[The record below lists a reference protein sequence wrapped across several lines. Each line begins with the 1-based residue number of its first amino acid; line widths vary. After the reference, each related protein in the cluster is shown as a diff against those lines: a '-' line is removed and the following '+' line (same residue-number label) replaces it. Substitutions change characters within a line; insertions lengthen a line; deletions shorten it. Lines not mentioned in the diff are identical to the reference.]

1 MLRYKGTTIE
11 GTFITI
17 PKCYGKNQINILETK
32 DYLYALLYV
41 PGAYRLYAIWENNNN
56 FIYISAKYTA
66 ISSTALNIVGDTI
79 VLFNKYVVSINNG
92 PSKNIAIVSFDTD
105 TL

>member
-1 MLRYKGTTIE
+1 M
-11 GTFITI
+11 
-17 PKCYGKNQINILETK
+17 
-32 DYLYALLYV
+32 
-41 PGAYRLYAIWENNNN
+41 PGAYSLYAIWKRSTL
-56 FIYISAKYTA
+56 IVSACVYTA

-92 PSKNIAIVSFDTD
+92 PSKNIAVVNFDTD

>member
-1 MLRYKGTTIE
+1 M
-11 GTFITI
+11 
-17 PKCYGKNQINILETK
+17 
-32 DYLYALLYV
+32 
-41 PGAYRLYAIWENNNN
+41 PGAYSLYAVWNATTLSTGKTV
-56 FIYISAKYTA
+56 YKA

-92 PSKNIAIVSFDTD
+92 ATKNIAIINFDTT